1 MKENILERGRL
12 SSTWEA
18 LRRGE
23 NIPGVLDMH
32 KKKKKSKVATKLAEK
47 LGRIVEN
54 QGKTKGNQTFPFP
67 VVPTRALLSSWSDN
81 EGNIKEMGG
90 KYTRTI
96 LGDIPPG
103 RNYSRG
109 MGDARYPSETLKPD

>member
-1 MKENILERGRL
+1 M
-12 SSTWEA
+12 EA
-18 LRRGE
+18 LPRGLFQGYWTCLVPLKHQ
-23 NIPGVLDMH
+23 NLP
-32 KKKKKSKVATKLAEK
+32 AEK

-67 VVPTRALLSSWSDN
+67 VVPTRALLSSWGDN

-90 KYTRTI
+90 KYTRTM
-96 LGDIPPG
+96 LGDNPQG

-109 MGDARYPSETLKPD
+109 MGDARYPSQALKPD

>member
-1 MKENILERGRL
+1 M
-12 SSTWEA
+12 
-18 LRRGE
+18 
-23 NIPGVLDMH
+23 PGTLQ
-32 KKKKKSKVATKLAEK
+32 KSKVATKLAEK

-67 VVPTRALLSSWSDN
+67 VVPTRALLSSWGDN

-90 KYTRTI
+90 KYTRTM
-96 LGDIPPG
+96 LGDTPQG

-109 MGDARYPSETLKPD
+109 LGDARYPSQTLKPD